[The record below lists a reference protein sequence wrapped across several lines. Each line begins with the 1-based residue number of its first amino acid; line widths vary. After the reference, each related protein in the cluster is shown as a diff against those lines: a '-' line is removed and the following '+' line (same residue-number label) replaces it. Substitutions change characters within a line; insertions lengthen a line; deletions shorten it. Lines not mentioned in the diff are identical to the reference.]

1 LGCPWNIDILEKT
14 IPPVLEFLSFGNQ
27 QDQVKEDAD
36 PPAMRGTS
44 GQVFALAQTP
54 GPDLAWQDAAM
65 ENQAFISNE
74 NNCISTSRRA
84 RAGWY

>member
-36 PPAMRGTS
+36 FRRYTQILIAKLIGSRFRGS
-44 GQVFALAQTP
+44 EVHG
-54 GPDLAWQDAAM
+54 
-65 ENQAFISNE
+65 
-74 NNCISTSRRA
+74 SRVTT
-84 RAGWY
+84 Y